1 MNYVS
6 GTPFYN
12 VMYNSDKNQ
21 HRCLFNTIPEV
32 KRSGS
37 LSCLYQTSVMSQNSD
52 KGSCRLCNIRAL
64 YTCTTVVIHT
74 LDYLC
79 NDSVVNVT
87 LTPVRLTLAS
97 SRVGL
102 KKCCL
107 KKARENTERTIS
119 QMSRNR
125 RRLRQSSL

>member
-1 MNYVS
+1 
-6 GTPFYN
+6 
-12 VMYNSDKNQ
+12 MY
-21 HRCLFNTIPEV
+21 H
-32 KRSGS
+32 
-37 LSCLYQTSVMSQNSD
+37 SD
-52 KGSCRLCNIRAL
+52 KGSCRLCNVRAI
-64 YTCTTVVIHT
+64 YMHHSSIIIHT
-74 LDYLC
+74 LDYSC
-79 NDSVVNVT
+79 NDSVETVT

-119 QMSRNR
+119 QMSRKR

>member
-6 GTPFYN
+6 GTPLYN

-21 HRCLFNTIPEV
+21 HRCLFNTIPGV

-37 LSCLYQTSVMSQNSD
+37 LTCLYQTPVMSQNSD
-52 KGSCRLCNIRAL
+52 KGSCRLCNIRA
-64 YTCTTVVIHT
+64 IHMHHSSNT
-74 LDYLC
+74 RTRLYLC